1 VGEHGGATVSS
12 AVPHVVPIFAT
23 PFGVVT
29 VPEAQA
35 LNPALAA
42 LFEEHATRESR
53 AAGASSSPLA
63 FRSRDDLLDWPE
75 EPLRQAMR
83 GILSGVSGVAASISE
98 FSAEQFAA
106 LRLQARA
113 WFTIVRPDGCVPP
126 TNYPNGSWLGVYCVA
141 APPPSDS
148 RFDSGMLRLH
158 ECRPGTSFQDATYG
172 GLRLPY
178 RPSHCNWPPVPGQMA
193 VFPAAI
199 THEIA
204 MVRGGGEL
212 VIVSVRVRFVAS
224 EQAWMPPW

>member
-1 VGEHGGATVSS
+1 MGEHGGATVSS

-158 ECRPGTSFQDATYG
+158 ECRPGTS
-172 GLRLPY
+172 
-178 RPSHCNWPPVPGQMA
+178 
-193 VFPAAI
+193 
-199 THEIA
+199 
-204 MVRGGGEL
+204 
-212 VIVSVRVRFVAS
+212 
-224 EQAWMPPW
+224 